1 MLAIRKIAP
10 EPGLTAQNVNAPGPL
25 AAGEVRIDVAAA
37 GICGSDVHIYEWT
50 DGYDWMRKALPVTL
64 GHEFAGIVAEVAPG
78 VTDVVVGQRVTV
90 APSIPCGA
98 CRACRAS
105 TPELCTARTALGLTR
120 DGGFAP
126 QVNAPALNCLPIPD
140 HVDMEIAAL
149 TEPLAVAA
157 RAVETGDVRLGE
169 TVVVLGPGTIGQG
182 IALLARA
189 AGARVILVGR
199 NDALRF
205 ETLLALGFGDLIDVA
220 EQDLPATVRTLTGG
234 KVDKVFEATGAP
246 SSIRDGLSILRDGGI
261 LVTAG
266 IHAKP
271 AEFDITDFVRQKQ
284 QIRASHSS
292 ARRHWDVVQAIM
304 AANPEQFRPMIT
316 HRVGLAETIEGF
328 ELAHRRVASKVM
340 VFPNGDKLG
349 RG

>member
-1 MLAIRKIAP
+1 MLAIRKTAP
-10 EPGLTAQNVNAPGPL
+10 EPGLTAQNVNSPGPL
-25 AAGEVRIDVAAA
+25 AAGEVRIDVVAA

-50 DGYDWMRKALPVTL
+50 AGYDWMRQAMPITL
-64 GHEFAGIVAEVAPG
+64 GHEFAGTVAAVAP
-78 VTDVVVGQRVTV
+78 DVVDVAVGQRVTV
-90 APSIPCGA
+90 APMIACGM
-98 CRACRAS
+98 CRACRAF
-105 TPELCTARTALGLTR
+105 TPEMCTVRNLVGLTR
-120 DGGFAP
+120 DGGFAA
-126 QVNAPALNCLPIPD
+126 QVNVPALNCLPIPD

-157 RAVETGDVRLGE
+157 RAVETGEVRLGE

-189 AGARVILVGR
+189 AGARVIVVGR
-199 NDALRF
+199 DDALRF
-205 ETLLALGFGDLIDVA
+205 KTLRALGFSQLIDVA
-220 EQDLPATVRTLTGG
+220 EQDLTEAVRTFTGG
-234 KVDKVFEATGAP
+234 KADKVFEATGAP

-266 IHAKP
+266 IHARP

-284 QIRASHSS
+284 QIRGSHSS
-292 ARRHWDVVQAIM
+292 VRRHWDVVQTLM

-316 HRVGLAETIEGF
+316 HRVGLKQAIDGF

-340 VFPNGDKLG
+340 VLPGKG
-349 RG
+349 

>member
-105 TPELCTARTALGLTR
+105 TPELCTSRTALGLTR

-140 HVDMEIAAL
+140 HVDM
-149 TEPLAVAA
+149 
-157 RAVETGDVRLGE
+157 
-169 TVVVLGPGTIGQG
+169 VVLGPGTIGQG

>member
-1 MLAIRKIAP
+1 MLAIRKTAP
-10 EPGLTAQNVNAPGPL
+10 EFGLTVQNVNSPGPL
-25 AAGEVRIDVAAA
+25 APGEVLITVGAA

-50 DGYDWMRKALPVTL
+50 AGYDWMRQAMPVTL
-64 GHEFAGIVAEVAPG
+64 GHEFAGTVAAVASD
-78 VTDVVVGQRVTV
+78 VTDVAVGQRVTV
-90 APSIPCGA
+90 APAIPCGS

-120 DGGFAP
+120 DGGFAAE
-126 QVNAPALNCLPIPD
+126 VNVPALNCLPIPD

-157 RAVETGDVRLGE
+157 RAVETGEVKLGE

-189 AGARVILVGR
+189 SGARVIVVGR
-199 NDALRF
+199 NDAIRF
-205 ETLLALGFGDLIDVA
+205 ETLRALGLNNLVDVA
-220 EQDLPATVRTLTGG
+220 EQDLKTAIQQIAGG

-266 IHAKP
+266 IHARP

-292 ARRHWDVVQAIM
+292 MRRHWDVVQTLMTAD
-304 AANPEQFRPMIT
+304 PEQFRPMIT
-316 HRVGLAETIEGF
+316 HRLGLAQTVEGF
-328 ELAHRRVASKVM
+328 ELAHDRIASKVM
-340 VFPNGDKLG
+340 ILPG
-349 RG
+349 

>member
-1 MLAIRKIAP
+1 MLAIRKTAP

-25 AAGEVRIDVAAA
+25 ASGEVRIDVGAA

-50 DGYDWMRKALPVTL
+50 AGYDWMRQAMPVTL
-64 GHEFAGIVAEVAPG
+64 GHEFAGIVAAVAPD

-90 APSIPCGA
+90 APAIACGA
-98 CRACRAS
+98 CAACRAS
-105 TPELCTARTALGLTR
+105 TPEFCTARTALGLTR
-120 DGGFAP
+120 DGGFAA

-157 RAVETGDVRLGE
+157 RAVETGELRLGE
-169 TVVVLGPGTIGQG
+169 TVIVLGPGTIGQG

-189 AGARVILVGR
+189 AGARVIVVGR
-199 NDALRF
+199 DDAVRF
-205 ETLLALGFGDLIDVA
+205 ETVRALGFTEIIDVA
-220 EQDLPATVRTLTGG
+220 TQNLREAVQQIAGG
-234 KVDKVFEATGAP
+234 KADKVFEATGAP
-246 SSIRDGLSILRDGGI
+246 ASIRDGLSVLRDGGI

-266 IHAKP
+266 IHARP

-292 ARRHWDVVQAIM
+292 MRRHWDVVQKVM

-316 HRVGLAETIEGF
+316 HRIGLGETLDGF
-328 ELAHRRVASKVM
+328 RLAHDRIASKVM
-340 VFPNGDKLG
+340 VFPGKE
-349 RG
+349 